1 MLITLTVWETI
12 LLWVFGAMIV
22 VAALM
27 GVYLLI
33 LMIGFKFLVIPQE
46 ERAVIY
52 RFGRFQR
59 LVGPGIVMLTRLERE
74 VQRVNVRSEFGE
86 YRTNTYYFINGVP
99 FNYTVSFWRRY
110 DLVAAA
116 RGNMARLAE
125 LVQYTDDERRQ
136 HLVTKLHEAMFA
148 CVQTIQKK
156 YAAPDTAA
164 VAAKLLPILP
174 GMPGCNELLALVKAE
189 LQRTLPTV
197 GVIMDTL
204 HPLAITNVHVT
215 PEVIDSFGRGRS
227 LAMLREQ
234 LPDVSPEVLLQA
246 FSAIEGLDM
255 HTVRLYMNGGAV
267 REVKM
272 EGENVEGYKVM
283 PSAVEQAERREITA
297 SPLRTPPPV
306 VTDDNE
312 RLSKADLSVLKRLPP
327 ASVQRAAS

>member
-1 MLITLTVWETI
+1 
-12 LLWVFGAMIV
+12 
-22 VAALM
+22 
-27 GVYLLI
+27 
-33 LMIGFKFLVIPQE
+33 
-46 ERAVIY
+46 
-52 RFGRFQR
+52 
-59 LVGPGIVMLTRLERE
+59 
-74 VQRVNVRSEFGE
+74 
-86 YRTNTYYFINGVP
+86 
-99 FNYTVSFWRRY
+99 
-110 DLVAAA
+110 
-116 RGNMARLAE
+116 MARLAE

-272 EGENVEGYKVM
+272 EGETVEGYKVM
-283 PSAVEQAERREITA
+283 PDAVEQAERREINA

-306 VTDDNE
+306 VSDDNE

-327 ASVQRAAS
+327 VGVQRAAS